1 MRVTGLT
8 VLGARAAAGIV
19 FKATAADAVAAL
31 GALAYTPD
39 GVSESATFAV
49 SDAEW
54 RLVAPRRSSRS
65 ASQSRR
71 QTTRRRSLCETEG
84 AVWRRGTC
92 APLALALDNAEAR
105 ERAGGK
111 ASRLAVALGSDSG
124 AEAGALTHMP
134 PVLASMGG
142 DDGGFANLLLR

>member
-54 RLVAPRRSSRS
+54 RLVAPRRSSCS

-71 QTTRRRSLCETEG
+71 QTARRRSLCMTEG
-84 AVWRRGTC
+84 QGRMR
-92 APLALALDNAEAR
+92 
-105 ERAGGK
+105 
-111 ASRLAVALGSDSG
+111 
-124 AEAGALTHMP
+124 
-134 PVLASMGG
+134 VL
-142 DDGGFANLLLR
+142 RV